1 MIYRL
6 DSQAFHTDMGEGP
19 RPNSTSA
26 TAGSPAALASAAAE
40 VGDEEAIA
48 RFLRSAQRDADAR
61 NPHTGHTLLWTAALG
76 GHAGVVRLLADAGAD
91 YDTCCFNIDD
101 PFTGTTVWRQCSPLW
116 LSVHCG
122 HTAVT
127 KLLLDLGA
135 DPERTNQPFRMAEC
149 HGGRESRARTPFF
162 HACCIGNLEAVSLLA
177 GLVDINAHN
186 AHDGLTAFWA
196 SACMGH
202 EPICRLL
209 YAAGADPYS
218 TPHRSTHAAHVGAS
232 SMWVACEQG
241 RTQVVELLASLGLH
255 DEQAERLENHPRGT
269 AEDAARCNGHDDI
282 IAYLELL
289 REVEPTKSLCGKS
302 AFASVSVVA
311 LDTHSAAVFHCRVC
325 HSCTST
331 VVVGKVHEPQIRF

>member
-6 DSQAFHTDMGEGP
+6 DSQAFHTELGDGQQLS
-19 RPNSTSA
+19 ST
-26 TAGSPAALASAAAE
+26 TSPEAAHSPVAIASTAAE
-40 VGDEEAIA
+40 AGDEETIA
-48 RFLRSAQRDADAR
+48 EFLRSAAHDPDGR
-61 NPHTGHTLLWTAALG
+61 NPQTGHTLLWSAALG

-91 YDTCCFNIDD
+91 YDTCYFNIDD

-135 DPERTNQPFRMAEC
+135 DPHRTNQPFRMAEC

-177 GLVDINAHN
+177 CVVDINAMN
-186 AHDGLTAFWA
+186 AHDGLTGLWA

-232 SMWVACEQG
+232 SLWVACEQG
-241 RTQVVELLASLGLH
+241 RTEVVELLASLGLH
-255 DEQAERLENHPRGT
+255 DEEAERLENHPRGT
-269 AEDAARCNGHDDI
+269 AEDAARCNSHGDI
-282 IAYLELL
+282 LAYLKLL
-289 REVEPTKSLCGKS
+289 REVEPTKSLCGE
-302 AFASVSVVA
+302 
-311 LDTHSAAVFHCRVC
+311 LDCLSLHLLLA
-325 HSCTST
+325 TST
-331 VVVGKVHEPQIRF
+331 RDQIC

>member
-6 DSQAFHTDMGEGP
+6 DSQAFRTELGNGP
-19 RPNSTSA
+19 PPPGSS
-26 TAGSPAALASAAAE
+26 SPAAVASAAAE
-40 VGDEEAIA
+40 GGDARAIA
-48 RFLRSAQRDADAR
+48 EFLRGEDGDADAR
-61 NPHTGHTLLWTAALG
+61 NPQTGHTLLWSAALG
-76 GHAGVVRLLADAGAD
+76 GHAGVVGQLAEAGAD
-91 YDTCCFNIDD
+91 YDTCYSNIDD

-135 DPERTNQPFRMAEC
+135 DPEQTNQPFRMAEC

-177 GLVDINAHN
+177 GLVDINATN

-202 EPICRLL
+202 ESICRLL
-209 YAAGADPYS
+209 YAAGADPSS

-232 SMWVACEQG
+232 SLWVACEQG
-241 RTQVVELLASLGLH
+241 RTEVVYLLASLGLH
-255 DEQAERLENHPRGT
+255 DEEAERLESHPRGT
-269 AEDAARCNGHDDI
+269 AEDAARCNCHDNI
-282 IAYLELL
+282 LSYLELL
-289 REVEPTKSLCGKS
+289 RTVEPTKSLCGESDPCVLHPIGLAK
-302 AFASVSVVA
+302 AS
-311 LDTHSAAVFHCRVC
+311 RIGE
-325 HSCTST
+325 T
-331 VVVGKVHEPQIRF
+331 V